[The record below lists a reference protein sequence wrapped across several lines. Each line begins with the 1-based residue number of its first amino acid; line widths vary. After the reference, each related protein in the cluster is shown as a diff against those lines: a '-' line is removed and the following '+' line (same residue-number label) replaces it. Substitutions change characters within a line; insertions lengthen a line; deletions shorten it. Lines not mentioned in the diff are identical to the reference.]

1 MQGNKVAGPD
11 SPGKSE
17 TLDMIVIGGGITGC
31 GVARDAALR
40 GLRVV
45 LLEMNDFA
53 SGTSSRS
60 SRLIHGGV
68 RYLEH
73 GYLHLVFEASAER
86 RRLLR
91 LAPHLVRPLKFTWPV
106 YRGARVPLW
115 KVIAGLTLYDLLALF
130 RNVGRHRV
138 LSAGWMRRDQ
148 PAVRGDGLVGGATYY
163 DAATDDARLTLAVA
177 MDARDRGAVMR
188 NHTKVE
194 GLLLEHGIARGV
206 EARDLL
212 TGERF
217 TYRAPMIVNAAG
229 PWSDGVRALEGVPSR
244 SNVHGSKGVH
254 IAVPRGRL
262 GNRGAFTLIAP
273 ADGRVMF
280 VLPGESQTIIG
291 TTDTFTSSRPDTIR
305 PTEGDIA
312 YLLDGANY
320 FFPRARLTRD
330 DVVAAWAGIRP
341 LAAADDSDPGSAS
354 REHAIA
360 VSPAGVVTITGGK
373 LTTFRI
379 MAQQTVDKALL
390 ASRQRFVAS
399 RSSDAPI
406 GWDAPRP
413 KRDVAALA
421 VGITAAIRERPND
434 DRVPRMVIRYGAR
447 WRDALAAIDRSDADA
462 ERVHPEHSYRF
473 GDLRFACEH
482 ESARTLG
489 DLLIRRTH
497 LAFERKDNA
506 VPLAPRVAEFVA
518 PILGWSPA
526 QVREHLDR
534 YDREVESMF
543 GIEAQSSS
551 T

>member
-1 MQGNKVAGPD
+1 MQANKVAGPD

-17 TLDMIVIGGGITGC
+17 AFDMVVIGGGITGC
-31 GVARDAALR
+31 GIARDAVLR
-40 GLRVV
+40 GLRVA

-115 KVIAGLTLYDLLALF
+115 KVVAGLTLYDFLALF

-138 LSAGWMRRDQ
+138 LSAGWMCREQ
-148 PAVRGDGLVGGATYY
+148 PAVRGEGLVGGATYY
-163 DAATDDARLTLAVA
+163 DAATDDTRLTLAVA
-177 MDARDRGAVMR
+177 MDARDRGATIL

-194 GLLLEHGIARGV
+194 RLIIEHGIARGV
-206 EARDLL
+206 EARDAL
-212 TGERF
+212 TGDLV
-217 TYRAPMIVNAAG
+217 TLRAPMIVNAAG
-229 PWSDGVRALEGVPSR
+229 PWSDSVRSLEGVPAR
-244 SNVHGSKGVH
+244 PNVRGSKGVH
-254 IAVPRGRL
+254 IAVPRGRI
-262 GNRGAFTLIAP
+262 GNRGAFTLLAP
-273 ADGRVMF
+273 KDGRVTF

-291 TTDTFTSSRPDTIR
+291 TTDTFTASPPDTIR
-305 PTEGDIA
+305 ATEDDIA
-312 YLLDGANY
+312 YLLEGANW

-330 DVVAAWAGIRP
+330 DVVSAWAGIRP
-341 LAAADDSDPGSAS
+341 LAATDENDPGSAS
-354 REHAIA
+354 REHAIT

-379 MAQQTVDKALL
+379 MAQQTVDKALAVARL
-390 ASRQRFVAS
+390 PFVAS
-399 RSSDAPI
+399 KSSDAPI

-413 KRDVAALA
+413 RRDVAALA
-421 VGITAAIRERPND
+421 VGITAAVQERPND
-434 DRVPRMVIRYGAR
+434 ERVPRMVIRYGAK
-447 WRDALAAIDRSDADA
+447 WRTALAAIDRSDADA
-462 ERVHPEHSYRF
+462 ERIHPEHTYRF

-506 VPLAPRVAEFVA
+506 VALASRVAEYVA
-518 PILGWSPA
+518 PILGWSAA
-526 QVREHLDR
+526 QTREHLDR
-534 YDREVESMF
+534 YASEVESIF
-543 GIEAQSSS
+543 GIEA
-551 T
+551 